1 MSGFSLRQRLD
12 IQDLSAFFSLSC
24 DSSFSPSSNPSFVS
38 CLQWKHIDK
47 HYNVLS
53 LSSPPPGAVI
63 GDGQSAVASNIA
75 NTTYRLQWWD
85 FTKFD
90 LPEISNGKP
99 RQNWGYWWKV
109 CLLLVSQSSETH
121 IALIFHHLVE
131 QLTAVCYF
139 CSSSPALVKQFNRHV
154 LSTHPE
160 QRTMLWYSD
169 QNSAKVDTKV
179 KMSAPGVYRLVV
191 HCPKPRSL
199 GGTERKRR
207 RRECRN

>member
-1 MSGFSLRQRLD
+1 M
-12 IQDLSAFFSLSC
+12 
-24 DSSFSPSSNPSFVS
+24 
-38 CLQWKHIDK
+38 
-47 HYNVLS
+47 
-53 LSSPPPGAVI
+53 
-63 GDGQSAVASNIA
+63 
-75 NTTYRLQWWD
+75 
-85 FTKFD
+85 
-90 LPEISNGKP
+90 
-99 RQNWGYWWKV
+99 
-109 CLLLVSQSSETH
+109 SQSSETH

-207 RRECRN
+207 RRECRNWEPDPWGKTTVMINSFINLDLNGAKGVAWLMCDLQTCLSDSPFSQLLRVLNPMSQLFDWNHIIVLKIN